1 MFGKFQCENICLTK
15 IQLTNVSMYILK
27 VEDMFSIGFNVLC
40 SLMDN
45 KISKINGNGAKEN
58 VTLFFR
64 KVNFIHKL
72 ISITTVVF

>member
-1 MFGKFQCENICLTK
+1 
-15 IQLTNVSMYILK
+15 
-27 VEDMFSIGFNVLC
+27 
-40 SLMDN
+40 LMDS